1 MGFWGL
7 TTAWKYSFS
16 CLSCSWRRWTSSFL
30 RVCSSSLKDL
40 MDSSLGACGGESS
53 TVSAVAYVRIFV
65 SSWHL
70 LVVWELSHELVTPR
84 RPYEDM

>member
-1 MGFWGL
+1 MGL

-40 MDSSLGACGGESS
+40 MDSSLGA
-53 TVSAVAYVRIFV
+53 
-65 SSWHL
+65 
-70 LVVWELSHELVTPR
+70 
-84 RPYEDM
+84 